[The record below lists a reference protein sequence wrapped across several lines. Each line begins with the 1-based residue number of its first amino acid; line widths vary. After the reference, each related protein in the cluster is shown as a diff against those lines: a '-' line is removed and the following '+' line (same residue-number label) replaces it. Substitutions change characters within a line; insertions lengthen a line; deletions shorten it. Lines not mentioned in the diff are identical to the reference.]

1 MSLSKTLGGFLNRVE
16 DDGGRTLRMRVV
28 VVRMAL
34 VVVEDDG
41 GRRLRMAL
49 VGR

>member
-16 DDGGRTLRMRVV
+16 DDGGGSLRMTV
-28 VVRMAL
+28 

-41 GRRLRMAL
+41 GRGLRVA
-49 VGR
+49 VVEH